1 MESADIDRSR
11 ARVETRQI
19 TIEDAIRAGRTLF
32 GPAFAIEAASWREA
46 LKTTY
51 RRRAMETHPDRASAL
66 GRREADLVREFRAV
80 ADAYRILSALRGVP
94 VPARASPPPRP
105 AARPAH
111 PRPPA
116 SAAPPRSAPPR
127 AAAPAPARPPPRPAA
142 QAGAPHVRPSVR
154 PEDLP
159 RRRLRFAEYLYYS
172 GRVRW
177 SELVEA
183 VAWQRGQR
191 PPIGRI
197 AVELG
202 FLAHDDVG
210 VILERRR
217 LAGANGIPFGEWAI
231 RLGYLTPFQVLAIL
245 GQQLRSQRPIGQY
258 FVERGILGPDEVEDV
273 RHRIVRHN
281 VRFAA

>member
-1 MESADIDRSR
+1 RSR
-11 ARVETRQI
+11 ARVESQQI
-19 TIEDAIRAGRTLF
+19 TVEDVIRAGRTLF
-32 GPAFAIEAASWREA
+32 GPAFAIEAGVWRDA
-46 LKTTY
+46 LKATY
-51 RRRAMETHPDRASAL
+51 RRRALETHPDRARAL

-80 ADAYRILSALRGVP
+80 ADAYRVLSAVP
-94 VPARASPPPRP
+94 AGRLPARAPARPAPRTAPPRP
-105 AARPAH
+105 ASRAAPAH
-111 PRPPA
+111 GA
-116 SAAPPRSAPPR
+116 EAGAAR
-127 AAAPAPARPPPRPAA
+127 AAAPADPARAPTRPDAPR
-142 QAGAPHVRPSVR
+142 VRASVH
-154 PEDLP
+154 PQDLP

-183 VAWQRGQR
+183 IAWQRAQR

-202 FLAHDDVG
+202 YLAHDDVG

-217 LAGANGIPFGEWAI
+217 LAGANGIPFGEWAV

-258 FVERGILGPDEVEDV
+258 FVERGLLGPDDIEAI

-281 VRFAA
+281 VRFAG

>member
-1 MESADIDRSR
+1 M
-11 ARVETRQI
+11 
-19 TIEDAIRAGRTLF
+19 
-32 GPAFAIEAASWREA
+32 
-46 LKTTY
+46 
-51 RRRAMETHPDRASAL
+51 
-66 GRREADLVREFRAV
+66 
-80 ADAYRILSALRGVP
+80 
-94 VPARASPPPRP
+94 
-105 AARPAH
+105 
-111 PRPPA
+111 
-116 SAAPPRSAPPR
+116 
-127 AAAPAPARPPPRPAA
+127 
-142 QAGAPHVRPSVR
+142 RPSVR

-183 VAWQRGQR
+183 IAWQRGQR

-258 FVERGILGPDEVEDV
+258 FVERGILGPDEVEEV